1 MHKLPDAIH
10 PQYLSERRSQGMLC
24 FGGVLSDY
32 HQLSNYYPCKFAY
45 KGNKFTS
52 IEQAYQYCK
61 AMLFNDERTA
71 TLILHSNIPSDIKQ
85 MGQQVTGFDAACW
98 NQGRDQLMKALV
110 MAKFSQNNNL
120 KKTLCDTGT
129 RHLAEASRNDQ
140 HFGIGIGITHP
151 ACLQKNNWKGG
162 NKLGEALMDA
172 RKELRKSK

>member
-1 MHKLPDAIH
+1 MKQTTVVQQCVMCA
-10 PQYLSERRSQGMLC
+10 LSFVHLNIEL
-24 FGGVLSDY
+24 
-32 HQLSNYYPCKFAY
+32 
-45 KGNKFTS
+45 FTS
-52 IEQAYQYCK
+52 VNKPE
-61 AMLFNDERTA
+61 
-71 TLILHSNIPSDIKQ
+71 
-85 MGQQVTGFDAACW
+85 
-98 NQGRDQLMKALV
+98 
-110 MAKFSQNNNL
+110 AKFSQNNNL